1 MPRRKP
7 KYKETAWIPD
17 LEKWRKLLDK
27 KQVSSNALQLA
38 PKGGWQLF
46 RWDTLED
53 VPQDEKSR
61 PC

>member
-17 LEKWRKLLDK
+17 LEKWRKLLEKGDVLK
-27 KQVSSNALQLA
+27 RDTLQ